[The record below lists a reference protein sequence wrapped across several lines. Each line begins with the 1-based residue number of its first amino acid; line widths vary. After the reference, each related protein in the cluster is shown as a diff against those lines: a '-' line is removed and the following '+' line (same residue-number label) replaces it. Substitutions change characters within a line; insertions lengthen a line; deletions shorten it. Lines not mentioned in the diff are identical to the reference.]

1 MVSSVPTTA
10 LGKGMSKCVVYV
22 GGLSE
27 AASDGQLRDLL
38 GAYGTVVHVCIVRH
52 KRSEK
57 SAGYGFVRLS
67 STEEALRAVAALDG
81 SQLGDNRLRLYITRG
96 LER

>member
-1 MVSSVPTTA
+1 
-10 LGKGMSKCVVYV
+10 MSNCIVYV

-27 AASDGQLRDLL
+27 DASDDHLHALL
-38 GAYGTVVHVCIVRH
+38 EAYGVVAHASVVRY

-57 SAGYGFVRLS
+57 SAGYGFVRLGS
-67 STEEALRAVAALDG
+67 REEALRAVAALDG
-81 SQLGDNRLRLYITRG
+81 ARLGNNRLRLFVTRG

>member
-1 MVSSVPTTA
+1 MNN
-10 LGKGMSKCVVYV
+10 CVVYV

-27 AASDGQLRDLL
+27 DTSDDHLRTLL
-38 GAYGTVVHVCIVRH
+38 GAYGTVAQSSVVRY

-67 STEEALRAVAALDG
+67 SKEEALRAVAALDG
-81 SQLGDNRLRLYITRG
+81 VRLGDNRLRLFVTRG
-96 LER
+96 LEC